1 MPVKIK
7 LKRFGKIHSPQYRVV
22 VADSRTARN
31 GRAIEEIGIYRPL
44 NDPSL
49 IQIDADRVAYWLGVG
64 AQPTEPV
71 MALLKVTGDWQKYK
85 GLDGASG
92 TLKVAEPKQGREEY
106 FAVMVAQSEKDKERA
121 AKEPPEVVQPR
132 KKKSE
137 PEAAAEVTSEL
148 ATEAVVEAEVAAEV
162 TEAVIDAEVAAEV
175 TSEPA
180 TEAVIES
187 APEETPATAEESPK
201 A

>member
-44 NDPSL
+44 NDPSV
-49 IQIDADRVAYWLGVG
+49 IQIDSERVAYWLGVG
-64 AQPTEPV
+64 AQPTDPV
-71 MALLKVTGDWQKYK
+71 MAILKVTGDWQKHK

-92 TLKVAEPKQGREEY
+92 SLKVAEAKQGRDDY
-106 FAVMVAQSEKDKERA
+106 FAGMVAQSEKDKERA
-121 AKEPPEVVQPR
+121 AKEPPEIPQPR
-132 KKKSE
+132 KKKS
-137 PEAAAEVTSEL
+137 
-148 ATEAVVEAEVAAEV
+148 VEAEAP
-162 TEAVIDAEVAAEV
+162 EVATEV
-175 TSEPA
+175 DTESAIESSAAPEVGTESATDVAPVTDAAPA
-180 TEAVIES
+180 PEVATES
-187 APEETPATAEESPK
+187 APEDLPATAEESPQ

>member
-49 IQIDADRVAYWLGVG
+49 IQIDSDRVAYWLGVG

-92 TLKVAEPKQGREEY
+92 TLKVAEPKQGREEF

-137 PEAAAEVTSEL
+137 PEAAAEVT
-148 ATEAVVEAEVAAEV
+148 EAVIEAEVATEV
-162 TEAVIDAEVAAEV
+162 TEAVVDAELATEV
-175 TSEPA
+175 MSEPA

>member
-44 NDPSL
+44 NDPSV
-49 IQIDADRVAYWLGVG
+49 IQIDSERVAYWLGVG
-64 AQPTEPV
+64 AQPTDPV
-71 MALLKVTGDWQKYK
+71 MAILKVTGDWQKHK

-92 TLKVAEPKQGREEY
+92 SLKVAEAKQGRDDY
-106 FAVMVAQSEKDKERA
+106 FAGMVAQSEKDKERA
-121 AKEPPEVVQPR
+121 AKEPPEIPQPR
-132 KKKSE
+132 KKKS
-137 PEAAAEVTSEL
+137 A
-148 ATEAVVEAEVAAEV
+148 EAEAP
-162 TEAVIDAEVAAEV
+162 EVA
-175 TSEPA
+175 T
-180 TEAVIES
+180 ES
-187 APEETPATAEESPK
+187 APEDLPATAEESPQ